1 MRHLQ
6 FRSVEPSQIGRKVD
20 NGDID
25 RKAEN
30 YKDNSYFSRNSR
42 VQLEI
47 VPGHPH
53 IHSPTLH
60 ILQDIHGFGCNYN
73 APIGAAPFARPRP
86 QARPGLGNSDKE
98 IHDDKAQHDH
108 RTDDAR
114 DHACCC
120 ACPGS
125 ACRGNTSRSGLGQV
139 NELRGCGQNACGPGL
154 CFTGH
159 STLRSKRKTISFNKP
174 FSLKGLDG
182 VQPAGDYEI
191 VTDEKRIE
199 TTLFE
204 AWQRVGTQIRLPSLA
219 VDTGIEQYT
228 TIEPGDLE
236 DALRSDHPTDEVRRL
251 ERFHD

>member
-1 MRHLQ
+1 M
-6 FRSVEPSQIGRKVD
+6 PSHNK
-20 NGDID
+20 
-25 RKAEN
+25 
-30 YKDNSYFSRNSR
+30 
-42 VQLEI
+42 
-47 VPGHPH
+47 
-53 IHSPTLH
+53 
-60 ILQDIHGFGCNYN
+60 GFH
-73 APIGAAPFARPRP
+73 
-86 QARPGLGNSDKE
+86 
-98 IHDDKAQHDH
+98 HDDRTSIYCQSRPH
-108 RTDDAR
+108 RVESGRSCWLYRAWCLRQEGGTGPLKCCARGSAR

-139 NELRGCGQNACGPGL
+139 NELRGCRQNACGPGL